1 MHHLC
6 CLGCNYVLHST
17 SQLYSHK
24 RRHERRDVEQLVYK
38 QLRPS
43 SLTKDVVISSSP
55 LLDSQSS
62 GVTALSQSAAP
73 STVVK
78 RELCG
83 GGTCEN
89 AVGPSDSMSGDVVAS
104 TDTELMHDGLKVSV
118 KEESLKEKEQSQ
130 ECFISPELVK
140 LASDLGGKVLRNSLN
155 LPFTFAPFPEEN
167 GKSDQDEEASEE
179 AAATKFPSSIFFQ
192 PRILPSVNEK
202 KEKDESWK
210 RYLTR

>member
-38 QLRPS
+38 QLGPS
-43 SLTKDVVISSSP
+43 SLTKDVVISLSP
-55 LLDSQSS
+55 LLDSQSN
-62 GVTALSQSAAP
+62 GVAALSQSAAP

-83 GGTCEN
+83 GACEN
-89 AVGPSDSMSGDVVAS
+89 AVRPSDSMSGDVVES
-104 TDTELMHDGLKVSV
+104 TDAELMHDGLKVLV
-118 KEESLKEKEQSQ
+118 KKEFLKEKEQNQ

-140 LASDLGGKVLRNSLN
+140 LASDLGNKDLRNSLN

-167 GKSDQDEEASEE
+167 GKSDEDEEESEE
-179 AAATKFPSSIFFQ
+179 AAAIKFPSSVFCQ
-192 PRILPSVNEK
+192 PKILPSVNEK